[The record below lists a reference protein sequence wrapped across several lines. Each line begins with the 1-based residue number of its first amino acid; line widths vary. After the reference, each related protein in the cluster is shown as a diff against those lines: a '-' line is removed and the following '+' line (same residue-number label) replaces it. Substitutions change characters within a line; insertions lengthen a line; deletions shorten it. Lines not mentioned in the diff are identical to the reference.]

1 MGETSNMFPVSW
13 KKTLKRIKE
22 VEEQDVLHDIG
33 MPKWPRSKLVYLM
46 FLLIYIL
53 VEFPASRLVLA
64 YESVVR
70 DSARTPGSV
79 ARNIVRMLVALIMLP
94 LFVVVWIGLVTWNI
108 LHSIW
113 DYIWGLGELKEKM
126 DKQLLDEAVKRYV
139 KAEEKGKEQDG
150 GTETERKRVSPA
162 TQEEK
167 SNKKEKELEELKELK
182 ERARTAEVKDAVAGM
197 RRDTRQGKQD
207 RVQRQVASLIN
218 PPRLYEAGTKGFATK
233 KKENHARADTAASLL
248 GEGEA
253 TAEIPDQRVLS
264 EAKILSRGY
273 MWWLTRGLKMKAIDE
288 EVRVAAE
295 GVPFDTQEV

>member
-13 KKTLKRIKE
+13 KKTLNRIKE
-22 VEEQDVLHDIG
+22 VEEQDVLHDIEK
-33 MPKWPRSKLVYLM
+33 PKWPRSKLVYLM
-46 FLLIYIL
+46 FLVIYMF

-64 YESVVR
+64 YDSVVKNH
-70 DSARTPGSV
+70 ARTLGSV
-79 ARNIVRMLVALIMLP
+79 ARRIGRMSVALIVLP

-113 DYIWGLGELKEKM
+113 DYIWGLGELQEKM
-126 DKQLLDEAVKRYV
+126 DKQLLDEAVARHV
-139 KAEEKGKEQDG
+139 EAEEKGKEQEG
-150 GTETERKRVSPA
+150 GTETDRKRVSPA

-167 SNKKEKELEELKELK
+167 SNKKEKELK
-182 ERARTAEVKDAVAGM
+182 ERAIDRKAKVKDAVEVM
-197 RRDTRQGKQD
+197 RKAARQDKQD
-207 RVQRQVASLIN
+207 RVQGQVASLIN

-295 GVPFDTQEV
+295 RVPFDTQEV